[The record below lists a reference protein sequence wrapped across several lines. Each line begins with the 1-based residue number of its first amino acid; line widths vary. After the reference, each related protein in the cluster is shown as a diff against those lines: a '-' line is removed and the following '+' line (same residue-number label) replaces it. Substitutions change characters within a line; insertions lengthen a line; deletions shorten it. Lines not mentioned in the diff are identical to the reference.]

1 MSHLLLSEP
10 EVFVQ
15 PLKGQLLK
23 WIGNKQKYAS
33 TIISHFP
40 RKFETFYEPFLGS
53 GAVLATLAPRKG
65 VGSDVFSPLIKI
77 FQKLRNNPK
86 DLISDYSENYSLI
99 RKFGKKEGYEI
110 IKESYNRNPNEKDL
124 LFLSRSCYGG
134 VVRFRKADGFMS
146 TPCGVHDPISP
157 ESFSE
162 RVYSWYSRFYGSEF
176 VNSDYREIIS
186 SAKSG
191 DLVYCDPPYMDS
203 QAILYGAQSFS
214 LVDLY
219 DCIERAKS
227 RGVYIALSIDGSK
240 KSGKKI
246 VDIQHS
252 RELFPTEIPV
262 LNGRSMLKRFQ
273 MTGQTLEKEIVTERL
288 LLTYKI

>member
-1 MSHLLLSEP
+1 MSHLLISEP

-40 RKFETFYEPFLGS
+40 RKFETYYEPFLGS
-53 GAVLATLAPRKG
+53 GAILATLAPRKG
-65 VGSDVFSPLIKI
+65 IGSDIFSPLIKI
-77 FQKLRNNPK
+77 FQKLTKSPN
-86 DLISDYSENYSLI
+86 DLISDYSENYLLI
-99 RKFGKKEGYEI
+99 RKLGKKKAYEF
-110 IKESYNRNPNEKDL
+110 IKDSYNRNPNEKDL

-162 RVYSWYSRFYGSEF
+162 RVKSWHSRFFGSEF
-176 VNSDYREIIS
+176 INTDYREILS

-203 QAILYGAQSFS
+203 QAILYGAQAFS
-214 LVDLY
+214 LGELY
-219 DCIERAKS
+219 DYIEQAKS
-227 RGVYIALSIDGSK
+227 RGVYVALSIDGSK

-273 MTGQTLEKEIVTERL
+273 MTGQSLEKEIVTERL